1 MSVIGSLKR
10 TKYGVVG
17 NQVNLTYRVESYT
30 VGGQILI
37 SEMTR
42 NILKVPIE
50 IDQEQQ
56 VLPKGVAKTISIYS
70 VVGVGAPYNLQILQE
85 ADELVPLREPIPI
98 QYVPISGKHVGDQ
111 AFEARIEEMSSK
123 RAKVVYPSGDPDG
136 IPEALSNIKLNL
148 LPSPTWDSVS
158 EDIYAKVLEL
168 SEQETQTFLIFFT
181 AKPPV
186 LAKYLNAQHRAALE
200 AIPASTQA

>member
-1 MSVIGSLKR
+1 M
-10 TKYGVVG
+10 G

-42 NILKVPIE
+42 HTLKVPID

-56 VLPKGVAKTISIYS
+56 VLTKGVAKTITIYS
-70 VVGVGAPYNLQILQE
+70 VVGIGAPYNLNIIQE
-85 ADELVPLREPIPI
+85 VDELVPLREPIPI

-111 AFEARIEEMSSK
+111 VFEARLEEMSGK
-123 RAKVVYPSGDPDG
+123 RAKMIYNSTDPDG

-148 LPSPTWDSVS
+148 LPSQTWEGIS

-168 SEQETQTFLIFFT
+168 SEDSRTFLIFFT

-186 LAKYLNAQHRAALE
+186 VAKYLNTQHRTALE
-200 AIPASTQA
+200 AVPESAQV